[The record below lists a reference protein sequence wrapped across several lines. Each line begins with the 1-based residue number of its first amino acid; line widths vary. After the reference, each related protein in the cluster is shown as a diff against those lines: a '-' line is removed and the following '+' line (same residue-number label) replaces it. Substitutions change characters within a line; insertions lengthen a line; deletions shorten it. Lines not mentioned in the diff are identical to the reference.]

1 MKLAPVLSILVAGL
15 SFASAQVC
23 PDKNLMEC
31 YEYCD
36 FNNKPN
42 DAFVAHSIHDD
53 SSIEDTQDR
62 RVVDGGDG
70 AEYQDRNAV

>member
-42 DAFVAHSIHDD
+42 DAFVAWVGEAGPIGRYTG
-53 SSIEDTQDR
+53 TQYMTIP
-62 RVVDGGDG
+62 
-70 AEYQDRNAV
+70 A

>member
-42 DAFVAHSIHDD
+42 DAL
-53 SSIEDTQDR
+53 R
-62 RVVDGGDG
+62 RLRPGHRWVGEAGLVGRYTG
-70 AEYQDRNAV
+70 AQYMTIPA

>member
-42 DAFVAHSIHDD
+42 DAWVGEAGLVGRYTG
-53 SSIEDTQDR
+53 TQYMTIP
-62 RVVDGGDG
+62 
-70 AEYQDRNAV
+70 A

>member
-42 DAFVAHSIHDD
+42 EAID
-53 SSIEDTQDR
+53 DTQDR
-62 RVVDGGDG
+62 WMVEGGDDD
-70 AEYQDRNAV
+70 EYQDRNAV